1 MDKNN
6 IYFKYIKNLRKKIN
20 IEKNLS
26 DEVNVNED
34 KKSSFS
40 IVNHTIEISL
50 TIAIVTTLISFLS
63 IIDYR
68 NLNKEEL
75 KLVNPVFESD
85 KFLTLSQFQENI
97 KFLKLKDI
105 STGLLEDAIY
115 LKEVNSNLTREM
127 FQNQEKL
134 IMQNIEIGTLINDNK
149 KLESLNEIYHNL
161 IFKFKNQK
169 SNLMSTELK
178 YNSKNQKSK
187 QLNENL
193 LALQSK
199 TKIQDK
205 KLLTAILMI
214 NELKEEKE
222 KLISQINIFPPKEV
236 KISNNNK
243 IEIPNIKFQ

>member
-105 STGLLEDAIY
+105 STGLLEDTIY

-187 QLNENL
+187 QLNKNL

-236 KISNNNK
+236 IISNNNK